1 MAFQSTKTYGNHIGI
16 SAAFRQWK
24 AHSHC
29 RFIHGYALG
38 FKFIFEADELD
49 QQNWVVDFG
58 GLKPLKQM
66 LEDTFDHKVVVSED
80 DPHLDYFKQ
89 GQSLGVMEVVVVPA
103 GGCEKFAELVYECT
117 EQWLKDAGFA
127 PRCRLVSVEVFE
139 HGANSAIFTGK

>member
-89 GQSLGVMEVVVVPA
+89 GQALGVMEVVVVPA

-139 HGANSAIFTGK
+139 HGANSAIYTGK

>member
-89 GQSLGVMEVVVVPA
+89 GQALGVMEVVVVPA

-127 PRCRLVSVEVFE
+127 PRCRLISVEVFE
-139 HGANSAIFTGK
+139 HGANSAIYTGK

>member
-49 QQNWVVDFG
+49 ESNWVVDFG
-58 GLKPLKQM
+58 GLKPLKAM
-66 LEDTFDHKVVVSED
+66 LEDTFDHKVVVAED

-89 GQSLGVMEVVVVPA
+89 GEALGVLELVVVPA

-127 PRCRLVSVEVFE
+127 PRCRVVSVEVFE
-139 HGANSAIFTGK
+139 HGANSAIYTGK